1 MALGSALLA
10 FVTARFVRMP
20 HRGLVIADTF
30 GLALCAIV
38 GTEKA
43 LALQSSELIAVLMGV
58 VTGVAGGVLRDVLRR
73 EVPLVFHP
81 EIGLYATA
89 ALAGAALLAALR
101 KWIPGFPHAAL
112 CGMALTLGLRLG
124 AILFKWRLP
133 VFRTKDAPS

>member
-1 MALGSALLA
+1 M
-10 FVTARFVRMP
+10 
-20 HRGLVIADTF
+20 IADAF

-38 GTEKA
+38 GIAKA

-58 VTGVAGGVLRDVLRR
+58 VTGVAGGVLRDVSRR
-73 EVPLVFHP
+73 EVPLVFHQ
-81 EIGLYATA
+81 EINLYATA
-89 ALAGAALLAALR
+89 ALAGAPLLAALR

-124 AILFKWRLP
+124 AILCKWQFP

>member
-1 MALGSALLA
+1 M
-10 FVTARFVRMP
+10 
-20 HRGLVIADTF
+20 IADAF

-38 GTEKA
+38 GIAKA

-81 EIGLYATA
+81 EINLYATA
-89 ALAGAALLAALR
+89 ALAGAPLLAALR

-133 VFRTKDAPS
+133 VFMTKDAPS